1 MSGTMVEVKTHDGVA
16 DAYLSRPDDRE
27 GRPAVLFLIDIHGLR
42 PHIERMV
49 DRIAER
55 GYVVLAPNLFYRA
68 GRAPLSQMAADLTDP
83 AQRGPYME
91 QVLSLARALTPERIL
106 SDGVAYIDLLERLG
120 RGPVGIAGYCMGAR
134 MGWLI
139 AAADPSRVAALGGFH
154 VGGMVN
160 DGEDSPHRRAGTI
173 AAEVYFGHA
182 DNDPNMTA
190 EQIAA
195 VERALDEAG
204 VRHRTEVYEGAPHG
218 YTMADTPGYDEAASE
233 RHYAELFAL
242 LERTI
247 GA

>member
-1 MSGTMVEVKTHDGVA
+1 MNVLVTGASSGIGAE
-16 DAYLSRPDDRE
+16 
-27 GRPAVLFLIDIHGLR
+27 
-42 PHIERMV
+42 
-49 DRIAER
+49 IAR
-55 GYVVLAPNLFYRA
+55 QLA
-68 GRAPLSQMAADLTDP
+68 GRGQGVTLVARRKEKLQALADELAGAQGIRAEILSADLTDP